1 MGKPTKSLVRIL
13 TVVAVL
19 MFGFTFAL
27 IPLYN
32 VFCQVTGLNG
42 KIDLKHPEKFTRY
55 KIENSN
61 LNKDQ
66 RRIVVEFDTNRN
78 QQLACEFTPQHTALQ
93 VIPGELTHTSYHVK
107 NLTQKKMIIQA
118 IPSISPGH
126 VAKHLKKLECF
137 CFNQQTL
144 EPGEA
149 MDLPLRFWL
158 DPEIPEDIHR
168 LTLSY
173 TLFDVTA
180 RVKES
185 GT

>member
-1 MGKPTKSLVRIL
+1 MAKSPKPLIISLCII
-13 TVVAVL
+13 AAL

-32 VFCQVTGLNG
+32 VFCSITGLNG
-42 KIDLKHPEKFTRY
+42 KIDSKFPEQFTRT
-55 KIENSN
+55 KIHDPTIGE
-61 LNKDQ
+61 
-66 RRIVVEFDTNRN
+66 RRVVVEFDTNRN
-78 QQLACEFTPQHTALQ
+78 ATVPCELSATQALLQ
-93 VIPGELTHTSYHVK
+93 VIPGELAHTTFRVK
-107 NLTQKKMIIQA
+107 NLSDKKIVIQA

-137 CFNQQTL
+137 CFDQQTV
-144 EPGEA
+144 EAGETK
-149 MDLPLRFWL
+149 DLPLRFWL
-158 DPEIPEDIHR
+158 ETEIPKNVHR

-180 RVKES
+180 RTKEK